1 VLSKTTKNPNAK
13 QYTMDE
19 GKSNGSKTSTRRYF
33 AGTDD
38 QGHWPP
44 QLNDYNKRFTAALDK
59 IKRRHDGVV
68 TTIGRFYNRHT
79 RRKSIN

>member
-1 VLSKTTKNPNAK
+1 MKGTGNGRNSKVLSKTTKNPNVK
-13 QYTMDE
+13 QYATED
-19 GKSNGSKTSTRRYF
+19 KSSGNKAATRRYF

-68 TTIGRFYNRHT
+68 TTVGR
-79 RRKSIN
+79 